1 MLIAKRS
8 AQKTDLEFGTFL
20 IHFIHSAFPFA
31 ESITALN
38 SIDIPQIGLTLF
50 FSLYSLDDAV
60 LVASGMV

>member
-1 MLIAKRS
+1 MVLGPETQIWNSVR
-8 AQKTDLEFGTFL
+8 
-20 IHFIHSAFPFA
+20 FIHSAFPFA